1 MTTPA
6 NRSTTL
12 TTLITTLAGIS
23 LLGLSACS
31 KPAETPP
38 PATESPVAT
47 PAPAPAPTPAP
58 ATAPTTA
65 YATATPAATTT
76 ASPAGQG
83 RSGEAMYQ
91 AVCKTCHDSG
101 LLNAP
106 KLGDKAAWAPRI
118 AQGKD
123 VLYKHN
129 REGFNA
135 MPPRGG
141 ASDASDQELEAA
153 VDYLVSKSQ

>member
-1 MTTPA
+1 MTTQA
-6 NRSTTL
+6 NHSAPLNTL
-12 TTLITTLAGIS
+12 LATLAGIL

-38 PATESPVAT
+38 PATEAPVTT
-47 PAPAPAPTPAP
+47 PASTPTPTPTPEPAP
-58 ATAPTTA
+58 
-65 YATATPAATTT
+65 ATATPAAAAAPTT

-91 AVCKTCHDSG
+91 AVCKTCHESG

-106 KLGDKAAWAPRI
+106 KIGDKAAWAPRI

>member
-38 PATESPVAT
+38 PATEAPVAT

-58 ATAPTTA
+58 AP
-65 YATATPAATTT
+65 ATATPDASASAAA

-91 AVCKTCHDSG
+91 TVCKTCHDSG